1 MFLMFSPREIL
12 ENIVLV
18 ETNTN
23 IKKDKLEVAYFG
35 EFFQLIGTYIFMST
49 LSGSGC
55 SNLLSIQ
62 SIETFRGAPYF
73 HHGWM
78 YLRHFQGIP
87 RNITYMDY
95 NPQMYMDCLW

>member
-35 EFFQLIGTYIFMST
+35 EFFQLIGTYIFM
-49 LSGSGC
+49 
-55 SNLLSIQ
+55 
-62 SIETFRGAPYF
+62 
-73 HHGWM
+73 
-78 YLRHFQGIP
+78 
-87 RNITYMDY
+87 
-95 NPQMYMDCLW
+95 